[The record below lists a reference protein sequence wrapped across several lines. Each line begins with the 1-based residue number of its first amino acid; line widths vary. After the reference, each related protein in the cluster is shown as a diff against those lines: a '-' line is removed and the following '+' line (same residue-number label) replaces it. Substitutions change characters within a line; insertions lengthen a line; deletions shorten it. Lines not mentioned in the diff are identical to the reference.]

1 MRIQFAHLRER
12 STTGGYIDF
21 AVFQANATDGTDSGR
36 DEVLYDL
43 TRQARMQ
50 GLKIDQSALAY
61 TEHGRTRYYGNRNL
75 VNYLARRGVPR
86 WTHYLDV

>member
-1 MRIQFAHLRER
+1 MRIQFAHIRER

-21 AVFQANATDGTDSGR
+21 AVFQANANDGTDSGR
-36 DEVLYDL
+36 ADVLHDL
-43 TRQARMQ
+43 TTQARMQ

-61 TEHGRTRYYGNRNL
+61 TEHGRTRYYGSRNL
-75 VNYLARRGVPR
+75 VSYLARRGVSR